1 MEVFRFSRELHA
13 SGLVASGGA
22 NRWNKRDQYVLY
34 TGSSR
39 SLSTLE
45 LIVHRN
51 SIAPLDL
58 YKVMVISIPDSDH
71 LIKQIPTKVLPG
83 NWRTLSAYPLLQQI
97 GTEWYDSRVTLVLK
111 VPSAVIP
118 KEFNFIINIEHADF
132 KNHIRL
138 IRTEDYFWDNRL
150 LFYPQ

>member
-1 MEVFRFSRELHA
+1 MEVFRISREVHA
-13 SGLVASGGA
+13 SGLTASGGA

-51 SIAPLDL
+51 TIATLDQ
-58 YKVMVISIPDSDH
+58 YKVIVISIPDSSH
-71 LIKQIPTKVLPG
+71 LIKQIPTEELPG
-83 NWRTLSAYPLLQQI
+83 NWRTLSAYPVLQQI
-97 GTEWYDSRVTLVLK
+97 GANWYESRETLVLK

-118 KEFNFIINIEHADF
+118 NEFNFIINMEHPDF
-132 KNHIRL
+132 KDQIKL
-138 IRTEDYFWDNRL
+138 IRTEDFFWDGRL
-150 LFYPQ
+150 F

>member
-1 MEVFRFSRELHA
+1 M
-13 SGLVASGGA
+13 
-22 NRWNKRDQYVLY
+22 LY

-51 SIAPLDL
+51 SIAPLDR
-58 YKVMVISIPDSDH
+58 YKVLVILIPDSDH
-71 LIKQIPTKVLPG
+71 LIKQVSTKVLPG
-83 NWRTLSAYPLLQQI
+83 NWRTLSAYPALQKI
-97 GTEWYDSRVTLVLK
+97 GNDWYESMETLVLK

-118 KEFNFIINIEHADF
+118 NEFNFIINMEHPDF

-138 IRTEDYFWDNRL
+138 IRTEDYFWDDRL
-150 LFYPQ
+150 LF